1 MRPIGRCR
9 HTLPVVAT
17 GTLLLAA
24 CGGTAPTGGVPSA
37 PAAGAP
43 TRDAATR
50 SAPVVAGRPARV
62 FVFAG
67 WDAACAATAAPD
79 ITVTQPPAQGEITFR
94 AGQETTIAASA
105 SGTCAGRTVTGTGV
119 YYTARAGASG
129 TDQFALEARLASGET
144 AARAFEVTIVE

>member
-9 HTLPVVAT
+9 PTLPVLAT
-17 GTLLLAA
+17 ATTLLLAA
-24 CGGTAPTGGVPSA
+24 CGGTAPSGGVPS
-37 PAAGAP
+37 AGAP

-67 WDAACAATAAPD
+67 WDEACTATAPPD
-79 ITVTQPPAQGEITFR
+79 ITVTQPPAHGDISFR

-129 TDQFALEARLASGET
+129 TDRFAVEARLASGET
-144 AARAFEVTIVE
+144 AARVFEVTIAE